1 MYYKAKYARPVIQSD
16 FFILYLEVIS
26 FFQKAHKN
34 KKTTQKVHKDLQGVL
49 YLVSQIKNA
58 QKQQKTIHACI
69 TLDEWKMF
77 YSQPELLGG
86 SSP

>member
-1 MYYKAKYARPVIQSD
+1 MYYNAKYAYPVIQSD
-16 FFILYLEVIS
+16 FFILYLEGIS
-26 FFQKAHKN
+26 FFHKN
-34 KKTTQKVHKDLQGVL
+34 KKINPKDLQGVL